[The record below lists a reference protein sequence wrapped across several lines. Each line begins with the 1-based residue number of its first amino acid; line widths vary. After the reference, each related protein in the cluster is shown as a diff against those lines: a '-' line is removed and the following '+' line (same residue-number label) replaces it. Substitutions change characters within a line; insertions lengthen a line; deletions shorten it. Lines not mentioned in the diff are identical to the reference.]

1 MSDPAQVERRWRRLQ
16 RLSAAGRPLGHDS
29 RFRTR
34 ADSRLFLPQDVWP
47 LEPIGARRALHSEL
61 LEAWQQRFPQRTG
74 ERRAIVLAGPPGAG
88 KSTACA
94 ALMDASGVPRAHW
107 SVIGN
112 DDFKDQLLL
121 RLLADGAYDRLVPPE
136 VLEALDGRVWPRELA
151 SLLHEEAGT
160 LAYEATELALDTDR
174 NVVIDGTL
182 GNRAH
187 SQDLLAQLGAADYEV
202 TIAAVDAP
210 LHAAQE
216 RVWNRYLG
224 DYLAAE
230 NGTATGATALL
241 GPRPIPLEQL
251 AHLYDDERS
260 SLCLGVALD
269 LARRDGC
276 VAEFQAFRVEE
287 AVGAPVPTDFRGR
300 LSLDGPVAD
309 EEALGAVATAA
320 RSAPPQARTRDAAPP
335 GRPARRLG
343 GPRRPG
349 PEAER

>member
-1 MSDPAQVERRWRRLQ
+1 LSDATQAARRWRELQ
-16 RLSAAGRPLGHDS
+16 RLSGVGRPLGPDS
-29 RFRTR
+29 EHRTR
-34 ADSRLFLPQDVWP
+34 VNRQLFVPGDGWP
-47 LEPIGARRALHSEL
+47 LQPIGARRALHQGL
-61 LEAWQQRFPQRTG
+61 LRAWRQRYPHRPG

-94 ALMDASGVPRAHW
+94 ALMDASGIPRAHW
-107 SVIGN
+107 AVIGN

-136 VLEALDGRVWPRELA
+136 VREALDGRVWPRELT

-160 LAYEATELALDTDR
+160 LAQRATDIALATDR

-182 GNRAH
+182 GNREN
-187 SQDLLAQLGAADYEV
+187 SEDLLARLGAADYEV

-210 LHAAQE
+210 LHVAEA

-224 DYLAAE
+224 DYLVAE
-230 NGTATGATALL
+230 NGTATGATATL

-260 SLCLGVALD
+260 SLCLGVALE
-269 LARRDGC
+269 LAGTQGC
-276 VAEFQAFRVEE
+276 VAEFQAFRVED
-287 AVGAPVPTDFRGR
+287 ADGPPVPTDFRGR
-300 LSLDGPVAD
+300 RSLDGPVAD

-320 RSAPPQARTRDAAPP
+320 RSVPPRARTRDAAPP
-335 GRPARRLG
+335 GRPARRPG
-343 GPRRPG
+343 DPRRPG
-349 PEAER
+349 TEAER